1 MADYYVYTKR
11 LAVGYH
17 GKPVLENVEL
27 GVNRGE
33 ILTLIGPNGAGKST
47 VLKSLAGQLGLIS
60 GTVYIDKDELA
71 ALNREELSK
80 RLAVVFTQRLRTE
93 MMTCRDVVSTG
104 RYPYTGRF
112 GILSGAD
119 WKAVDEAMELVQLTE
134 LAKVDF
140 KKISDGQRQRVMM
153 ARAICQEPDIIILDE
168 PTSYLDVR
176 HKLEFLSLLQ
186 RMTREKKMSVIMSL
200 HELDLAGKVSDKLI
214 CIGKNGVER
223 FGTPQ
228 EIFERGYIKSL
239 FGVAVGS
246 FDEGTCGMELEAPKG
261 EPEVFVLA
269 GAASGQQIYR
279 ELQRK
284 GIPFATGILY
294 ENDLDFPVA
303 RALAAEVVSVGAF
316 ECIGEERLNR
326 AKALA
331 ASCKR
336 VICCRDSF
344 APWEAENREL
354 YRALNE
360 VQMKV
365 GAE

>member
-1 MADYYVYTKR
+1 MADYYVYTER
-11 LAVGYH
+11 LSVGYH
-17 GKPVLENVEL
+17 GKPVLENIEL

-47 VLKSLAGQLGLIS
+47 VLKSLAGQLRVIS
-60 GTVYIDKDELA
+60 GTVYIDKEELA
-71 ALNREELSK
+71 ALSREELSQ

-93 MMTCRDVVSTG
+93 LMTCRDVVSTG

-112 GILSGAD
+112 GILSETD
-119 WKAVDEAMELVQLTE
+119 WKKVDEAMELVQLTE
-134 LAKVDF
+134 LAEVDF
-140 KKISDGQRQRVMM
+140 TKISDGQRQRVMM

-186 RMTREKKMSVIMSL
+186 RMTREKKVSVIMSL

-214 CIGKNGVER
+214 CVGKNGVER

-228 EIFERGYIKSL
+228 EIFESGYIKSL
-239 FGVAVGS
+239 FGVMTGS
-246 FDEGTCGMELEAPKG
+246 FDEKTCSMELEAPRG

-269 GAASGQQIYR
+269 GAASGQQIFR
-279 ELQRK
+279 ALQRK
-284 GIPFATGILY
+284 GISFAAGIIY
-294 ENDLDFPVA
+294 ENDLDYPVA

-316 ECIGEERLNR
+316 EQIGEERLRR
-326 AKALA
+326 AKELA
-331 ASCKR
+331 ARCKR

-354 YRALNE
+354 YE
-360 VQMKV
+360 VLRRR
-365 GAE
+365 